1 MNTTIPDNPN
11 RQLTEEPV
19 SHKSRHLIKEPF
31 SENRLI
37 SPIERISEI
46 LFGLI
51 MALSFTC
58 AISVAE
64 TDRIGVKE
72 MLFGA
77 IGCNIAWGII
87 DAIMYLMIEIS
98 QRGRDITIL
107 NYVRNTPDEEK
118 ARKFIAET
126 FSPVIAA
133 AIGKPS
139 LENIRR
145 EIIRAA
151 PEKTRPR
158 ISGRDLI
165 TAFGV
170 FLLVFLSTFPVA
182 IPFALISDVRVAL
195 RISNSIAI
203 TLLFIGGCVLARYSG
218 YNKFRTGFYLALL
231 GTGMVFL
238 TISLGG

>member
-1 MNTTIPDNPN
+1 MNMT
-11 RQLTEEPV
+11 
-19 SHKSRHLIKEPF
+19 IKEPF

-64 TDRIGVKE
+64 TDRVGVKE

-98 QRGRDITIL
+98 QRGRDMTIL
-107 NYVRNTPDEEK
+107 NYVRKTQDEEK

-126 FSPVIAA
+126 FSPVIASA
-133 AIGKPS
+133 MGKHSSRKYP
-139 LENIRR
+139 
-145 EIIRAA
+145 
-151 PEKTRPR
+151 
-158 ISGRDLI
+158 
-165 TAFGV
+165 
-170 FLLVFLSTFPVA
+170 
-182 IPFALISDVRVAL
+182 
-195 RISNSIAI
+195 
-203 TLLFIGGCVLARYSG
+203 
-218 YNKFRTGFYLALL
+218 
-231 GTGMVFL
+231 
-238 TISLGG
+238 